1 MEKTRWT
8 AWISMQPL
16 LINIFFSSQQSILFF
31 PFTYLHSYDSSIR
44 PSRIFQS
51 CLSPATLSGS
61 SLELP
66 QRYLSSPAS
75 SGSTPGF
82 SLCWLRLE
90 NLQKEALRRH
100 PHSNPGSTSAGSLYS
115 ELSSDVKVPHSVLD
129 SWKHPLSMVA
139 APFIHLDQHSRLV
152 SRQNSW
158 PRKV

>member
-1 MEKTRWT
+1 MDCMNFYAASTHKYFLFL
-8 AWISMQPL
+8 P
-16 LINIFFSSQQSILFF
+16 FF
-31 PFTYLHSYDSSIR
+31 PFTYLHPYDSSNR

-66 QRYLSSPAS
+66 QRYLSPPAS

-90 NLQKEALRRH
+90 NLQTEALRRH
-100 PHSNPGSTSAGSLYS
+100 PIQIQDPLQLPHST
-115 ELSSDVKVPHSVLD
+115 LSSLQTSRSLTLF
-129 SWKHPLSMVA
+129 STAENMVA

-152 SRQNSW
+152 SRQNS
-158 PRKV
+158 